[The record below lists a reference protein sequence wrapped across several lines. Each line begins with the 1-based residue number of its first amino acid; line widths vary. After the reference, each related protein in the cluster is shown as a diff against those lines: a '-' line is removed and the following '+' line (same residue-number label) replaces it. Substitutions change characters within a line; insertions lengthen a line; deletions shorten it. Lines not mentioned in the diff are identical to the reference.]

1 MEIAGIPTV
10 TLGFWDQHEYVRI
23 GALTRGCPNLRYVSV
38 PRIGDPVE
46 ALDEYYDE
54 LIDAL
59 TVPLTPEEEAAP
71 TWDTTPP
78 ERVWCKCSLL
88 EAQELIQQT
97 TLVENARNNPISKYT
112 DGLPVIIPTEQAV
125 AEMMTGTSHDPDE
138 TIKRYSGMEGGE
150 WVLGNDVTWGM
161 LYTSTVE
168 KAAIC
173 AVMAG
178 CKPEYMPVVLA
189 IASSGGNAT
198 SCPGTSS
205 MQNTYHFV
213 SGPIAEA
220 IGMNPGQ
227 NALDVGSPVNMTLGR
242 VGALMSINFGRCTTG
257 EARSDAGNLI
267 HSVCFPEDLGA
278 LPEGWIGFNE
288 ESTYMSDGERVN
300 YDASESVLGTTG
312 SLWGMMTGA
321 WSFPG
326 YYRSLPAGKG
336 GVARMVGEY
345 NPGTG
350 ILNEYTENHNY
361 GSFDGYPGPWNWLDA
376 IAPKIQFVNP
386 QPGGTFWIVHESL
399 AELLVMAGLE
409 TKEEVYEYLW
419 LNYFNTAYDWYMTG
433 LWEHAVD
440 FGPGPG
446 GKTWWEILDNG
457 PSDPDYLY
465 HTFGNSPMDNCMIV
479 SDSIA
484 DEHWYC
490 SVGLGGGR
498 PRAYPIDP
506 WK

>member
-23 GALTRGCPNLRYVSV
+23 GALTRGCPNIRYVDV
-38 PRIGDPVE
+38 PRIGDPEV
-46 ALDEYYDE
+46 ALDGYYDE
-54 LIDAL
+54 VIDAL
-59 TVPLTPEEEAAP
+59 TVPLTPEEAAAP

-78 ERVWCKCSLL
+78 ERVWFKGSLL
-88 EAQELIQQT
+88 EAQEFFQQT
-97 TLVENARNNPISKYT
+97 TLVENARNNPISKWT
-112 DGLPVIIPTEQAV
+112 DGLPIIIPTEQAV
-125 AEMMTGTSHDPDE
+125 AKMMTGTSHDPDE
-138 TIKRYSGMEGGE
+138 PIVSYNEKDAEGN
-150 WVLGNDVTWGM
+150 WIPGNVRTWGM

-168 KAAIC
+168 KAAIT
-173 AVMAG
+173 AVMSG

-189 IASSGGNAT
+189 IASSGGNST
-198 SCPGTSS
+198 NCPGTSS
-205 MQNTYHFV
+205 MANTYHFV
-213 SGPIAEA
+213 SGPIAEE

-227 NALDVGSPVNMTLGR
+227 NALDVGSPVNMSLGR

-288 ESTYMSDGERVN
+288 ESTYRVDGEPVN
-300 YDASESVLGTTG
+300 YTADESVLGGAG

-326 YYRSLPAGKG
+326 YYRSVTAGKG
-336 GVARMVGEY
+336 GVARMI
-345 NPGTG
+345 G
-350 ILNEYTENHNY
+350 IEPSLTENHNL
-361 GSFDGYPGPWNWLDA
+361 GSFPGSPGPHNWLAA

-399 AELLVMAGLE
+399 AELLVMAGLD
-409 TKEEVYEYLW
+409 TKEAVYEYLYD
-419 LNYFNTAYDWYMTG
+419 NYFNTVEDYYMTG
-433 LWEHAVD
+433 LWEHSVD
-440 FGPGPG
+440 FGWGGPIPGDPRS
-446 GKTWWEILDNG
+446 WWDVLDEE
-457 PSDPDYLY
+457 PDYQY
-465 HTFGNSPMDNCMIV
+465 HTFGNSPMSNCMIV

-498 PRAYPIDP
+498 PRSYPIDA
-506 WK
+506 WR